1 MIKLLPLLFLALLFG
16 PCGGKKRPPIVTP
29 PVTNPSP
36 SPTVEPTPEATP
48 IPSPSVE
55 PSPSPSPVVTPSP
68 SPVVLATPFPT
79 PEIKI
84 EDYLPPVP
92 LVGKTVTV
100 RATESLKLSDAMQAA
115 QDDPSVG
122 AVLVEGGGSFH
133 RSVIYRKYTKFD
145 SSTYSCDITEEFGI
159 IRGVQV
165 SDYGCGLIADGVT
178 VEGTG
183 KLHPAILELFAKG
196 NPRNPSDPYLLAVQ
210 ALKDDDLYSGTTILE
225 NAFASGD
232 PPTFPAIITFQA
244 LGDACC
250 AHTGTAK
257 NIGIKGFRIKGRN
270 RFPDGGVRSSIQL
283 GNTTGYV
290 ISDIYLQD
298 TGSLGITSG
307 GSALDFTANDGTKHS
322 GNFAGKGVIHN
333 SIFSGVAA
341 AHVALVN
348 TEDTQVF
355 NLYARRPGHHDPLFG
370 GGVCVV
376 DIETNH
382 PVDHSGARIWNIIA
396 DYEGAHRQTAGSAFC
411 LQDPYLGPNHK
422 PVEAFNMYAIGG
434 REDRV
439 HRYMTQGFHLKGL
452 NNCHIHHSYVYRT
465 GQEAIK
471 GYLLKGCVIEDI
483 DMESTGGGGSV
494 SVSLEESVNNVVRRV
509 NYRDRPGLG
518 INVASGFEE
527 ICGSNNVYE
536 KNLVNGAELAAVKTL
551 PCAPA
556 SPTTSP
562 TPIP

>member
-1 MIKLLPLLFLALLFG
+1 MLKLLPLLTLLTVTVSPG
-16 PCGGKKRPPIVTP
+16 CPGGKRRPPRPTPTPVVTP
-29 PVTNPSP
+29 VPE
-36 SPTVEPTPEATP
+36 PTVVPTPQ
-48 IPSPSVE
+48 PSVE
-55 PSPSPSPVVTPSP
+55 PTATPTPSPVVFATPYP
-68 SPVVLATPFPT
+68 TPVVRV
-79 PEIKI
+79 
-84 EDYLPPVP
+84 EDYLPP
-92 LVGKTVTV
+92 LKDGATVV
-100 RATESLKLSDAMQAA
+100 VAGPENLSARVQAA
-115 QDDPSVG
+115 QNDPNVSTVRI
-122 AVLVEGGGSFH
+122 EGGGSFTKPT
-133 RSVIYRKYTKFD
+133 ILRKRTVFD
-145 SSTYSCDITEEFGI
+145 SSTYSCDITEAAGI
-159 IRGVQV
+159 IPGVQV
-165 SDYGCGLIADGVT
+165 SDYGCFLIADGVS

-183 KLHPAILELFAKG
+183 KLHPAVLELFAKG
-196 NPRNPSDPYLLAVQ
+196 NPRNPNDPYLLAVQ
-210 ALKDDDLYSGTTILE
+210 ALKDDELYTGTTILE
-225 NAFASGD
+225 NAFASGE

-250 AHTGTAK
+250 AHTGK
-257 NIGIKGFRIKGRN
+257 SQNIAIKGFRIRGRN

-290 ISDIYLQD
+290 VSDIYLQD

-322 GNFAGKGVIHN
+322 GNFASKGVIHN

-341 AHVALVN
+341 AHAALVN

-370 GGVCVV
+370 GGVCIV

-452 NNCHIHHSYVYRT
+452 SNCHIHHSYVYRT

-494 SVSLEESVNNVVRRV
+494 SVSLEESVNNTLRRV

-518 INVASGFEE
+518 INVASGFED
-527 ICGSNNVYE
+527 ICGQDNKYENNDASE
-536 KNLVNGAELAAVKTL
+536 TKNIQPVRRC
-551 PCAPA
+551 P
-556 SPTTSP
+556 
-562 TPIP
+562 